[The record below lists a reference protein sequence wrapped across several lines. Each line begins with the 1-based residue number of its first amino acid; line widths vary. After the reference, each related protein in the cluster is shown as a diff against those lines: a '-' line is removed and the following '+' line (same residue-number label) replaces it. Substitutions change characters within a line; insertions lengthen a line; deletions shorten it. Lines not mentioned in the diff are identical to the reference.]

1 MSMIPAPDT
10 TLSIGQQVNDAI
22 QKNPRIILYALD
34 SKDLVQ
40 LICDTIT
47 AGELDVYL
55 KDLGRA
61 VFDRRDAKLGNEQ
74 RQIVPASTVSN
85 TTGVSATIT
94 PVPSTNQ
101 FNNSG
106 LTIPA
111 MNRGGALPAS
121 SPLAQ
126 AITQQAVQNRIPKLD
141 KNNLGRTPY
150 FIYRNNYY
158 AKIEIKGKEL
168 MMPNTVQPQYMAGV
182 MYQVTGVGN
191 KRLKVILTSEP
202 KVGTKFHEC
211 WLRKTELFLPL
222 EYIAHLLE
230 N

>member
-1 MSMIPAPDT
+1 MTMYPAAE
-10 TLSIGQQVNDAI
+10 SIGQQVNDAI

-47 AGELDVYL
+47 AGEFDSYL
-55 KDLGRA
+55 KELGRT
-61 VFDRRDAKLGNEQ
+61 VFDRRDVKLGKEQ
-74 RQIVPASTVSN
+74 RPIVPPSTVTSDTAV
-85 TTGVSATIT
+85 TTTIT
-94 PVPSTNQ
+94 PVPSNHQ
-101 FNNSG
+101 FSNNSG

-126 AITQQAVQNRIPKLD
+126 AITQQAAQNQIPKLD

-150 FIYRNNYY
+150 FIYRGNYY
-158 AKIEIKGKEL
+158 AKSEIRGKEL

-222 EYIAHLLE
+222 DYIAHLLE